1 MNIRKIA
8 ERAGVSVATISRVL
22 NHPDLVSPETRERVY
37 EVMRENQYTPNWFAR
52 NLTQKQTRTIAFI
65 YPSND
70 STFLQAVAD
79 GVEIVALNKK
89 NLVFLCHTNGTA
101 EMEQEYLELMVQRN
115 VDGIIL
121 FSSRVPQE
129 KIDQVTGLGIP
140 CVHIGREG
148 IDAERKN
155 CYINY
160 ADAAAKLTEH
170 MIQMGYSQ
178 IYLLLDSM
186 LVSEADEIKEGFE
199 HAVGKSSSKL
209 DTDVF
214 VADRSVQGG
223 MLFAHKMIQT
233 GRMPRALITSS
244 ARQAFG
250 VMKAARLAGI
260 RIPDDLAIASMTDSS
275 VSTLVDPP
283 LTAVD
288 RPGKRLGMVTARMLF
303 DCIENREFA
312 TQNAQHVELLAKLAI
327 RKSCGNKKFIYELFE

>member
-121 FSSRVPQE
+121 FSSRVPQD
-129 KIDQVTGLGIP
+129 KIDQVTGLVIP

-170 MIQMGYSQ
+170 MIQMML
-178 IYLLLDSM
+178 IYL
-186 LVSEADEIKEGFE
+186 I
-199 HAVGKSSSKL
+199 
-209 DTDVF
+209 
-214 VADRSVQGG
+214 
-223 MLFAHKMIQT
+223 
-233 GRMPRALITSS
+233 
-244 ARQAFG
+244 
-250 VMKAARLAGI
+250 
-260 RIPDDLAIASMTDSS
+260 IAS
-275 VSTLVDPP
+275 
-283 LTAVD
+283 
-288 RPGKRLGMVTARMLF
+288 
-303 DCIENREFA
+303 
-312 TQNAQHVELLAKLAI
+312 
-327 RKSCGNKKFIYELFE
+327 

>member
-37 EVMRENQYTPNWFAR
+37 AVMKESQYTPNWFAR
-52 NLTQKQTRTIAFI
+52 NLTQKQTRTIAFL

-121 FSSRVPQE
+121 FSTRLPQE
-129 KIDQVTGLGIP
+129 KIDQVTRMGIP
-140 CVHIGREG
+140 CVHIGHEG
-148 IDAERKN
+148 ADIKRKN
-155 CYINY
+155 CFINY
-160 ADAAAKLTEH
+160 TDAAAKLTDH
-170 MIQMGYSQ
+170 MIQLGYMQ
-178 IYLLLDSM
+178 IYLLLDNM
-186 LVSEADEIKEGFE
+186 LVNEADEIKEGFE
-199 HAVGKSSSKL
+199 HAVEKAPVKPE
-209 DTDVF
+209 TDVF

-223 MLFAHKMIQT
+223 MLFAHRMIQT
-233 GRMPRALITSS
+233 GKMPRALITSS

-260 RIPDDLAIASMTDSS
+260 RIPEDLAIASMTDSS
-275 VSTLVDPP
+275 VSTLIDPP

-303 DCIENREFA
+303 DCIENREFT
-312 TQNAQHVELLAKLAI
+312 TQTAQHVELLAKLAI